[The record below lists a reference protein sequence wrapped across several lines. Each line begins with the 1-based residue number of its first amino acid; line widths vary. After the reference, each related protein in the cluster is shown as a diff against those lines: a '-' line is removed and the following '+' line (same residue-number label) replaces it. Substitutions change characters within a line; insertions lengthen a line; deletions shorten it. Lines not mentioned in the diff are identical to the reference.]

1 MHHSDKDFIYYSF
14 SPTNKFSLQRYIPIT
29 IHLQTPS
36 YPQVRGRLN
45 RSLFCRKMTS
55 QKVSCR
61 KIGKLGEEDVIKL

>member
-1 MHHSDKDFIYYSF
+1 MHHFDKDFIYYIYTR
-14 SPTNKFSLQRYIPIT
+14 TNKFTLQSYIPIT

-45 RSLFCRKMTS
+45 RSLFCRKMTG
-55 QKVSCR
+55 QMAGCR

>member
-1 MHHSDKDFIYYSF
+1 MHHFDKDFNYYSF
-14 SPTNKFSLQRYIPIT
+14 RPTNKFTLQLYIPIT

-55 QKVSCR
+55 QMASCR
-61 KIGKLGEEDVIKL
+61 KIGKLGGVNVIKL